1 MTKHYIGMSG
11 LNGYLPQFTTVGPTR
26 TSVADTLAS
35 VHERGKNWRAQLV
48 RDWYMELRPED
59 GAEYAEIVECD
70 CSDPTIH
77 EDN

>member
-1 MTKHYIGMSG
+1 MAKHYIGMSG
-11 LNGYLPQFTTVGPTR
+11 IHGCMAQFTTVGPTR
-26 TSVADTLAS
+26 SQVAETLAS
-35 VHERGKNWRAQLV
+35 VHERGKNWQASLV
-48 RDWYMELRPED
+48 RNWYAELRQED